1 MSSPKLCLVLP
12 CAAFFSEGLVLPGI
26 VALFMQAS
34 LVLWP
39 VASRWA
45 RVTTGN
51 SGVQKRLAQV
61 VGSGLQPP
69 EGGNV
74 VHDEPMPALNPAA
87 ANLGAHPPAEPLV
100 RRRSAFRLSNVVPFA
115 AFFAQG
121 RVVPGIIALFMQV
134 SLVFWP
140 MAARW
145 ARANDE
151 QTGMERK
158 LAELSETHRVHN
170 DPYAKQPEKKF
181 RQLA

>member
-1 MSSPKLCLVLP
+1 
-12 CAAFFSEGLVLPGI
+12 
-26 VALFMQAS
+26 
-34 LVLWP
+34 
-39 VASRWA
+39 
-45 RVTTGN
+45 
-51 SGVQKRLAQV
+51 
-61 VGSGLQPP
+61 
-69 EGGNV
+69 
-74 VHDEPMPALNPAA
+74 
-87 ANLGAHPPAEPLV
+87 
-100 RRRSAFRLSNVVPFA
+100 
-115 AFFAQG
+115 
-121 RVVPGIIALFMQV
+121 MQV